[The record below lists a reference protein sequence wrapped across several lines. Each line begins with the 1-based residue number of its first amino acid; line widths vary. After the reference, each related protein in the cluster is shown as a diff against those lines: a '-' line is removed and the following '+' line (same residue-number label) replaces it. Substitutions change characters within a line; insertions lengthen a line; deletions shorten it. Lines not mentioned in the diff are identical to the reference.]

1 MNLAV
6 KTGPG
11 FFAANTTKVD
21 DTVPLGQ
28 IRLYCARI
36 ECYGGPLKKGTD
48 FDQIEFKLLAAMS
61 QDDKRV
67 ARALVALHDALA
79 KNLPLLKEAAR

>member
-21 DTVPLGQ
+21 DTVPPGQ

-36 ECYGGPLKKGTD
+36 ECYDGPLKKGT
-48 FDQIEFKLLAAMS
+48 
-61 QDDKRV
+61 DDKRV
-67 ARALVALHDALA
+67 ARALVALHDALE